1 MGCSFVDAREIR
13 FTLRPVSCAGHYCE
27 PVAIRQVGQ
36 LKAVNARCSDALPR
50 QRAKEAGRK
59 KSAARELAR
68 AVQGSD
74 AMKRLFGAIAAFSIL
89 LASGGHSLAQGW
101 PNRPIRMVVPY
112 TPGGYTDLMA
122 RLVGQKI
129 SEALGQ
135 PIVFENKPG
144 ANAIIGTDV
153 VAKAAPD
160 GYTFGTVIAAHAV
173 NATLN
178 PKLPYDTLK
187 DFSYVSLMSVA
198 PLIMIAHP
206 SLPANNVKELVALAK
221 TKPGQLNFAS
231 SGVGAAAHLTME
243 MFKSRTGIEMQHIP
257 YKGTAGALQDT
268 VGGQINVMFDI
279 VGPLMPQ
286 VRSGNA
292 KAIVVTAKER
302 IPAAPDVPTMA
313 EQGVPDFIS
322 GTWAGIIAPAG
333 TPREIVDRVAAEAKK
348 ALADPAMKAKLAE
361 QGIVAVGDGPDEF
374 RVFVTDEISR
384 WSKVITDAGIKME

>member
-1 MGCSFVDAREIR
+1 MKTVFRALAALAIVLG
-13 FTLRPVSCAGHYCE
+13 CAG
-27 PVAIRQVGQ
+27 
-36 LKAVNARCSDALPR
+36 
-50 QRAKEAGRK
+50 
-59 KSAARELAR
+59 
-68 AVQGSD
+68 
-74 AMKRLFGAIAAFSIL
+74 GAS
-89 LASGGHSLAQGW
+89 AQGW
-101 PNRPIRMVVPY
+101 PSRSIRMIVPY

-129 SEALGQ
+129 ADALGQ
-135 PIVFENKPG
+135 TIVFENKPG

-206 SLPANNVKELVALAK
+206 SLPANNVQELIALAK
-221 TKPGQLNFAS
+221 AKPGELNFAS

-243 MFKSRTGIEMQHIP
+243 MFKSRTGIDMQHIP
-257 YKGTAGALQDT
+257 YKGTAGALQD
-268 VGGQINVMFDI
+268 VIGGRINVMFDV

-286 VRSGNA
+286 VRSGLA
-292 KAIVVTAKER
+292 KSIVVTAKER
-302 IPAAPDVPTMA
+302 IPAASDVPTMA
-313 EQGVPDFIS
+313 EQGVPDFVS

-333 TPREIVDRVAAEAKK
+333 TPKEIVDRVSAEAKK
-348 ALADPAMKAKLAE
+348 ALADPALQAKLVE
-361 QGIVAVGDGPDEF
+361 QGIVAVGGTPEEF
-374 RVFVTDEISR
+374 RSFVAEEIAR
-384 WSKVITDAGIKME
+384 WGKVITDAGIKME

>member
-1 MGCSFVDAREIR
+1 
-13 FTLRPVSCAGHYCE
+13 
-27 PVAIRQVGQ
+27 
-36 LKAVNARCSDALPR
+36 
-50 QRAKEAGRK
+50 
-59 KSAARELAR
+59 
-68 AVQGSD
+68 
-74 AMKRLFGAIAAFSIL
+74 MKRLFGAVAAFSML
-89 LASGGHSLAQGW
+89 LASAGYSLAQGW

-187 DFSYVSLMSVA
+187 DFTYVSLMSVA

-221 TKPGQLNFAS
+221 SKPGQLNFAS

-302 IPAAPDVPTMA
+302 IPAAPEVPTMA
-313 EQGVPDFIS
+313 EQGVPDFVS

-333 TPREIVDRVAAEAKK
+333 TPKEIVDRVAAEAKK

-374 RVFVTDEISR
+374 RVFVTDEIAR

>member
-1 MGCSFVDAREIR
+1 MPRLVR
-13 FTLRPVSCAGHYCE
+13 
-27 PVAIRQVGQ
+27 AI
-36 LKAVNARCSDALPR
+36 SAL
-50 QRAKEAGRK
+50 
-59 KSAARELAR
+59 
-68 AVQGSD
+68 V
-74 AMKRLFGAIAAFSIL
+74 IV
-89 LASGGHSLAQGW
+89 LASASGALAQNW

-129 SEALGQ
+129 SDALGQ
-135 PIVFENKPG
+135 PVIFENKPG

-178 PKLPYDTLK
+178 PKLPYDTQK
-187 DFSYVSLMSVA
+187 DLTYVSLMSSA

-206 SLPANNVKELVALAK
+206 SLPASNIKELIALAK
-221 TKPGQLNFAS
+221 AKPGELNFAS

-243 MFKSRTGIEMQHIP
+243 MFKSRVGIDMQHIP
-257 YKGTAGALQDT
+257 YKGTAGALQDL
-268 VGGQINVMFDI
+268 VGGRINVMFDI

-292 KAIVVTAKER
+292 KAIAVTAKER

-313 EQGVPDFIS
+313 EQGVPDFVS

-333 TPREIVDRVAAEAKK
+333 LPKEILERVSAEAKK
-348 ALADPAMKAKLAE
+348 ALVDPAMKEKLAE
-361 QGIVAVGDGPDEF
+361 QGIVAVGSTPEEF
-374 RVFVTDEISR
+374 RVFVDEEILR
-384 WSKVITDAGIKME
+384 WRKVITDANIKME

>member
-1 MGCSFVDAREIR
+1 MK
-13 FTLRPVSCAGHYCE
+13 TLF
-27 PVAIRQVGQ
+27 
-36 LKAVNARCSDALPR
+36 
-50 QRAKEAGRK
+50 
-59 KSAARELAR
+59 R
-68 AVQGSD
+68 AV
-74 AMKRLFGAIAAFSIL
+74 AALAVL
-89 LASGGHSLAQGW
+89 LACAESALAQNW
-101 PNRPIRMVVPY
+101 PNRPIRMIVPY

-122 RLVGQKI
+122 RLVGNKI

-135 PIVFENKPG
+135 PIIFENKPG

-206 SLPANNVKELVALAK
+206 SLPANNVQELIALAK
-221 TKPGQLNFAS
+221 AKPGTLNFAS

-243 MFKSRTGIEMQHIP
+243 MFKSRTGTDMQHIP
-257 YKGTAGALQDT
+257 YKGTAGALQD
-268 VGGQINVMFDI
+268 VIGGRINVMFDV

-286 VRSGNA
+286 VRSGLA

-302 IPAAPDVPTMA
+302 IPAASDVPTMA
-313 EQGVPDFIS
+313 EQGVPDFVS

-333 TPREIVDRVAAEAKK
+333 TPKEIVDRVSAEAKK
-348 ALADPAMKAKLAE
+348 ALADPALQAKLVE
-361 QGIVAVGDGPDEF
+361 QGIVAVGNTPEEF
-374 RVFVTDEISR
+374 RGFVAEEIAR
-384 WSKVITDAGIKME
+384 WRKVITDAGIKMEP

>member
-1 MGCSFVDAREIR
+1 
-13 FTLRPVSCAGHYCE
+13 
-27 PVAIRQVGQ
+27 
-36 LKAVNARCSDALPR
+36 
-50 QRAKEAGRK
+50 
-59 KSAARELAR
+59 
-68 AVQGSD
+68 
-74 AMKRLFGAIAAFSIL
+74 MKRLFGAIAAFSIL

-243 MFKSRTGIEMQHIP
+243 MFKSRTGVEMQHIP

>member
-1 MGCSFVDAREIR
+1 MK
-13 FTLRPVSCAGHYCE
+13 TLFRALAAL
-27 PVAIRQVGQ
+27 AIV
-36 LKAVNARCSDALPR
+36 
-50 QRAKEAGRK
+50 
-59 KSAARELAR
+59 LAC
-68 AVQGSD
+68 
-74 AMKRLFGAIAAFSIL
+74 
-89 LASGGHSLAQGW
+89 ASGALAQNW
-101 PNRPIRMVVPY
+101 PNRSIRMIVPY

-135 PIVFENKPG
+135 PIIFENKPG

-206 SLPANNVKELVALAK
+206 SLPANNLQELIALAK
-221 TKPGQLNFAS
+221 AKPGELNFAS

-243 MFKSRTGIEMQHIP
+243 MFKSRTGIDMQHIP
-257 YKGTAGALQDT
+257 YKGTAGALQD
-268 VGGQINVMFDI
+268 VIGGRINVMFDV

-286 VRSGNA
+286 VRSGLA

-302 IPAAPDVPTMA
+302 IPAASDVPTMA
-313 EQGVPDFIS
+313 EQGVADFVS

-333 TPREIVDRVAAEAKK
+333 TPKEIVDRVAAEARK
-348 ALADPAMKAKLAE
+348 ALADPALKDKLVE
-361 QGIVAVGDGPDEF
+361 QGIVAVGSTPEEF
-374 RVFVTDEISR
+374 RAFVAEEIGR
-384 WSKVITDAGIKME
+384 WRKVITDAGIKMEP

>member
-1 MGCSFVDAREIR
+1 
-13 FTLRPVSCAGHYCE
+13 
-27 PVAIRQVGQ
+27 
-36 LKAVNARCSDALPR
+36 
-50 QRAKEAGRK
+50 
-59 KSAARELAR
+59 
-68 AVQGSD
+68 
-74 AMKRLFGAIAAFSIL
+74 MKRLFGAVAAFSIL
-89 LASGGHSLAQGW
+89 LASTGHSLAQGW

-187 DFSYVSLMSVA
+187 DFTYVSLMSVA

-221 TKPGQLNFAS
+221 SKPGQLNFAS

-243 MFKSRTGIEMQHIP
+243 MFKSRMGIEMQHIP

-313 EQGVPDFIS
+313 EQGVPDFVS

-333 TPREIVDRVAAEAKK
+333 TPKEIVDRVAAEAKK

-374 RVFVTDEISR
+374 RVFVTDEIAR

>member
-1 MGCSFVDAREIR
+1 
-13 FTLRPVSCAGHYCE
+13 
-27 PVAIRQVGQ
+27 
-36 LKAVNARCSDALPR
+36 
-50 QRAKEAGRK
+50 
-59 KSAARELAR
+59 
-68 AVQGSD
+68 
-74 AMKRLFGAIAAFSIL
+74 MKTVFRAIAA
-89 LASGGHSLAQGW
+89 LAIVLAGPSGALAQNW
-101 PNRPIRMVVPY
+101 PNRPIRMIVPY

-129 SEALGQ
+129 SDALGQ
-135 PIVFENKPG
+135 PIIFENKPG

-206 SLPANNVKELVALAK
+206 SLPANNVQELIALAK
-221 TKPGQLNFAS
+221 AKPGELNFAS

-243 MFKSRTGIEMQHIP
+243 MFKSRTGIDMLHIP
-257 YKGTAGALQDT
+257 YKGTAGALQD
-268 VGGQINVMFDI
+268 VIGGRINVMFDV

-286 VRSGNA
+286 VRSGLA

-302 IPAAPDVPTMA
+302 IPAASDVPTMA
-313 EQGVPDFIS
+313 EQGVADFVS

-333 TPREIVDRVAAEAKK
+333 TPKEIVDRVSAEARK
-348 ALADPAMKAKLAE
+348 ALADPALKDKLVE
-361 QGIVAVGDGPDEF
+361 QGIVAVGSTPEEF
-374 RVFVTDEISR
+374 RSFVAEEIVR
-384 WSKVITDAGIKME
+384 WRKVITDAGIKMEP

>member
-1 MGCSFVDAREIR
+1 MK
-13 FTLRPVSCAGHYCE
+13 TLFR
-27 PVAIRQVGQ
+27 
-36 LKAVNARCSDALPR
+36 
-50 QRAKEAGRK
+50 
-59 KSAARELAR
+59 
-68 AVQGSD
+68 
-74 AMKRLFGAIAAFSIL
+74 AIAA
-89 LASGGHSLAQGW
+89 LAIVLAGAGGALAQGW
-101 PNRPIRMVVPY
+101 PNRPIRMIVPY

-129 SEALGQ
+129 SDALGQ
-135 PIVFENKPG
+135 PIIFENKPG

-173 NATLN
+173 NASLN

-206 SLPANNVKELVALAK
+206 SLPANNVQELIALAK
-221 TKPGQLNFAS
+221 AKPGELNFAS

-243 MFKSRTGIEMQHIP
+243 MFKSRAGIDMQHIP
-257 YKGTAGALQDT
+257 YKGTAGALQD
-268 VGGQINVMFDI
+268 VIGGRINVMFDV

-286 VRSGNA
+286 VRSGLA

-302 IPAAPDVPTMA
+302 IPAASDVPTMA
-313 EQGVPDFIS
+313 EQGVADFVS

-333 TPREIVDRVAAEAKK
+333 TPKEIVDRVAAEAKK
-348 ALADPAMKAKLAE
+348 ALADPALKDKLVE
-361 QGIVAVGDGPDEF
+361 QGIVAVGSSPDEF
-374 RVFVTDEISR
+374 RAFVTEEIAR
-384 WSKVITDAGIKME
+384 WRKVITDAGIKMEP

>member
-1 MGCSFVDAREIR
+1 VK
-13 FTLRPVSCAGHYCE
+13 V
-27 PVAIRQVGQ
+27 
-36 LKAVNARCSDALPR
+36 
-50 QRAKEAGRK
+50 
-59 KSAARELAR
+59 
-68 AVQGSD
+68 
-74 AMKRLFGAIAAFSIL
+74 LFRAIAAFAIL
-89 LASGGHSLAQGW
+89 LGCASGALAQGW
-101 PNRPIRMVVPY
+101 PNRPIRMIVPY

-129 SEALGQ
+129 SDALGQ

-206 SLPANNVKELVALAK
+206 SLPANNVQELIALAK
-221 TKPGQLNFAS
+221 AKPGELNFAS

-243 MFKSRTGIEMQHIP
+243 MFKSRTGIDMQHIP
-257 YKGTAGALQDT
+257 YKGTAGALQD
-268 VGGQINVMFDI
+268 VIGGRINVMFDV

-286 VRSGNA
+286 VRSGLA
-292 KAIVVTAKER
+292 KAIVVTAKGR
-302 IPAAPDVPTMA
+302 IPAASDVPTMA

-333 TPREIVDRVAAEAKK
+333 TPKEIVDRISAEARK
-348 ALADPAMKAKLAE
+348 ALADPALKEKLVE
-361 QGIVAVGDGPDEF
+361 QGIVAVGGPPEEF
-374 RVFVTDEISR
+374 RAFVAEEIAR
-384 WSKVITDAGIKME
+384 WRKVVTDAGIKME

>member
-1 MGCSFVDAREIR
+1 MKYLFR
-13 FTLRPVSCAGHYCE
+13 
-27 PVAIRQVGQ
+27 
-36 LKAVNARCSDALPR
+36 AL
-50 QRAKEAGRK
+50 
-59 KSAARELAR
+59 
-68 AVQGSD
+68 
-74 AMKRLFGAIAAFSIL
+74 AAFAIVL
-89 LASGGHSLAQGW
+89 TGAGGALAQGW
-101 PNRPIRMVVPY
+101 PTRSIRMIVPY

-122 RLVGQKI
+122 RLVGNKI

-135 PIVFENKPG
+135 PIIFENKPG

-206 SLPANNVKELVALAK
+206 SLPANNVQELIALAK
-221 TKPGQLNFAS
+221 AKPGELNFAS

-257 YKGTAGALQDT
+257 YKGTAGALQD
-268 VGGQINVMFDI
+268 VIGGRINVMFDV

-286 VRSGNA
+286 VRAGLA
-292 KAIVVTAKER
+292 KSIVVTAKER
-302 IPAAPDVPTMA
+302 IPAASDVPTMA
-313 EQGVPDFIS
+313 EQGVPDFVS

-333 TPREIVDRVAAEAKK
+333 TPKEIVDRIAAEAKK
-348 ALADPAMKAKLAE
+348 ALADPALKDKLVE
-361 QGIVAVGDGPDEF
+361 QGIVAVGGTPEEF
-374 RVFVTDEISR
+374 RAFVTEEIAR
-384 WSKVITDAGIKME
+384 WKKVITDAGIKMEP

>member
-1 MGCSFVDAREIR
+1 MPRLVR
-13 FTLRPVSCAGHYCE
+13 
-27 PVAIRQVGQ
+27 AI
-36 LKAVNARCSDALPR
+36 SAL
-50 QRAKEAGRK
+50 
-59 KSAARELAR
+59 
-68 AVQGSD
+68 V
-74 AMKRLFGAIAAFSIL
+74 IV
-89 LASGGHSLAQGW
+89 LASASSALAQNW

-129 SEALGQ
+129 SDALGQ
-135 PIVFENKPG
+135 PVIFENKPG

-178 PKLPYDTLK
+178 PKLPYDTQK
-187 DFSYVSLMSVA
+187 DLTYVSLMSSA

-206 SLPANNVKELVALAK
+206 SLPASNIKELIALAK
-221 TKPGQLNFAS
+221 AKPGELNFAS

-257 YKGTAGALQDT
+257 YKGTAGALQDI
-268 VGGQINVMFDI
+268 VGGRINVMFDI

-292 KAIVVTAKER
+292 KAIAVTAKER

-313 EQGVPDFIS
+313 EQGVPDFVS

-333 TPREIVDRVAAEAKK
+333 LPKEILDRVSAEAKK
-348 ALADPAMKAKLAE
+348 ALADPAMKEKLAE
-361 QGIVAVGDGPDEF
+361 QGIVAVGSTPEEF
-374 RVFVTDEISR
+374 RVFVDEEILR
-384 WSKVITDAGIKME
+384 WRKVITDANIKME

>member
-1 MGCSFVDAREIR
+1 
-13 FTLRPVSCAGHYCE
+13 
-27 PVAIRQVGQ
+27 
-36 LKAVNARCSDALPR
+36 
-50 QRAKEAGRK
+50 
-59 KSAARELAR
+59 
-68 AVQGSD
+68 
-74 AMKRLFGAIAAFSIL
+74 MKRLFGAVAAFSIL
-89 LASGGHSLAQGW
+89 LASAGHSLAQGW

-187 DFSYVSLMSVA
+187 DFTYVSLMSVA

-313 EQGVPDFIS
+313 EQGVPDFVS

-333 TPREIVDRVAAEAKK
+333 MPKEIVDRVAAEARK

-374 RVFVTDEISR
+374 RVFVTDEIAR